1 MNRLRE
7 STRIGFLV
15 VAVLSLVLGGL
26 IAPASAAAYA
36 GENVSWQIMK
46 HDFKAFILVA
56 SFDTGDIYANTDV
69 VNLIDA
75 AFIRDTFGSEYKN
88 IRSTG
93 VVPPVVGTTVIR
105 KFSFTLNGK
114 DGTLMVADEYGP
126 HIWMFLFWANEIRGS
141 QLDNFVSGTIL
152 ASTPTNIPLGYGEAV
167 LQD

>member
-1 MNRLRE
+1 MNRLGK
-7 STRIGFLV
+7 STRVGVFI

-36 GENVSWQIMK
+36 GEGITWQIMK
-46 HDFKAFILVA
+46 RDLKAFILVT
-56 SFDTGDIYANTDV
+56 SFDTGDIYANTEV
-69 VNLIDA
+69 VNQIDA

-93 VVPPVVGTTVIR
+93 VVAPVAGTTVIR
-105 KFSFTLNGK
+105 KFSFALNGK
-114 DGTLMVADEYGP
+114 DGILMVADEYGP
-126 HIWMFLFWANEIRGS
+126 HIWLFFFWANEIRES

-152 ASTPTNIPLGYGEAV
+152 ASTPASIPLGYGEAV